1 MTACKKKIYRVHREI
16 SRMNNY
22 FVYILTNI
30 NKTVLYIGVTNS
42 LKRRLY
48 EHKEQIKLP
57 LTFTQ
62 KYKVFYLIYFERF
75 QDINQAIDRETVL
88 KKWSRKKKEA
98 LINEFNPEWRFLND
112 EVD

>member
-1 MTACKKKIYRVHREI
+1 
-16 SRMNNY
+16 MNNY

-48 EHKEQIKLP
+48 EHKEVVKSTP
-57 LTFTQ
+57 SFTQ
-62 KYKVFYLIYFERF
+62 KYNVFYLIYFERF
-75 QDINQAIDRETVL
+75 QDINQAIERETVL